1 MPVPLRR
8 GDFHHHL
15 LQVNCT
21 TPPSRKKQNLKI
33 QVKEVWGRGFGVW
46 GLGFGVWGLVQQC
59 RAPPSH
65 NFSKVR
71 ILIFYLVHVLN
82 AVLWFRTHTYI
93 C

>member
-46 GLGFGVWGLVQQC
+46 GLGFGV
-59 RAPPSH
+59 
-65 NFSKVR
+65 
-71 ILIFYLVHVLN
+71 
-82 AVLWFRTHTYI
+82 
-93 C
+93 